1 MAWWIVSGCV
11 VILLTDRIRDLWRQV
26 SDPLGNRVD
35 IALLRQQ
42 EFKKTDRLVLLD
54 LFVLEILLHL
64 DPP

>member
-42 EFKKTDRLVLLD
+42 EFKKTDRLEPELCAPAACGMRA
-54 LFVLEILLHL
+54 EA
-64 DPP
+64 